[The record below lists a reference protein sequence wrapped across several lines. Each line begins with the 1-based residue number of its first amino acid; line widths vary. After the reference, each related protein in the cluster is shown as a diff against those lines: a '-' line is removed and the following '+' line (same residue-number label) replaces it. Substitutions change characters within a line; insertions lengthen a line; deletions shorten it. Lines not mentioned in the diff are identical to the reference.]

1 MYDIDLT
8 PLDQEMADNRGWR
21 VTIAGPIDTI

>member
-1 MYDIDLT
+1 MR
-8 PLDQEMADNRGWR
+8 LDQEMADNRGWR